1 MNGIEKITERIDA
14 DVRQE
19 IADLTAQAQAQAQE
33 ILAQAQAQ
41 AEAEKA
47 ARLQRAQAEA
57 AQRQERL
64 ESVAALE
71 CRKLTLATKQEMVS
85 AAFDRALEMLT
96 TMEDSDYIDLLAGL
110 AAKAAVSGREQ
121 VIFSPRDRNRIG
133 KQVVTRANDILARAV
148 APKLP
153 DELTETR
160 AGALL
165 DKVVTAGSALLAG
178 TGMLT
183 MAEETRS
190 MSGGLV
196 LRNEQVETNCSFEA
210 LLRLG
215 RETLGAEVAGV
226 LFDGE

>member
-47 ARLQRAQAEA
+47 ARLQRAQTEA

-165 DKVVTAGSALLAG
+165 DKVVTAGSALLSG

-183 MAEETRS
+183 MAEDVT
-190 MSGGLV
+190 V
-196 LRNEQVETNCSFEA
+196 A
-210 LLRLG
+210 L
-215 RETLGAEVAGV
+215 
-226 LFDGE
+226 